1 MRPSVSNANPHSRE
15 YSATVEKSQTDTN
28 THDIYGA
35 DVGGFPVKDCQ
46 QKEKIVKRPYDAM
59 LLAKSEST
67 EDLSLIRD
75 PHRCQA
81 WQRHIRKKQNLYSH
95 GQA

>member
-1 MRPSVSNANPHSRE
+1 M
-15 YSATVEKSQTDTN
+15 
-28 THDIYGA
+28 
-35 DVGGFPVKDCQ
+35 GGFPVKDCQ

-81 WQRHIRKKQNLYSH
+81 WQRHIRISGKSKNSTATDRPRRSIVV
-95 GQA
+95 G